1 MRLNRIGY
9 AEGMPRWA
17 ADARER
23 LEAAALDLFVEQG
36 YEQTTV
42 TQIADQAG
50 LNRATFFRHFDDKRE
65 VLFGEQDRLAGLL
78 ADGVRAASGDAQIF
92 DCLQAAFAAVD
103 RVMTP
108 QQRDKAA
115 QRVQVM
121 KASTEVRERGLLKQA
136 RIAEAI
142 AAALRDRGADQITAR
157 LGAQI
162 GLLAFSLAVER
173 WINTKDQPFALC
185 AAGVLRELQTRT
197 QTLGSQASP
206 LGRGRSK
213 GPVAQSDAVS

>member
-1 MRLNRIGY
+1 
-9 AEGMPRWA
+9 MPRWP

-42 TQIADQAG
+42 TQIAEHAG

-65 VLFGEQDRLAGLL
+65 VLFGDQDRLAGLL
-78 ADGVRAASGDAQIF
+78 ADGIRAASGDAPLF

-103 RVMTP
+103 PVMNP
-108 QQRDKAA
+108 QQRGKAT

-121 KASTEVRERGLLKQA
+121 MASTEVRERGLLKRA

-157 LGAQI
+157 LGAEI

-173 WINTKDQPFALC
+173 WINTNDQRFALC
-185 AAGVLRELQTRT
+185 AARALRELRTRT
-197 QTLGSQASP
+197 QDLGSGAGA
-206 LGRGRSK
+206 LGGPRSQS
-213 GPVAQSDAVS
+213 PVAQSDTAS